1 MSEYLD
7 EYEKIVQ
14 DFLDN
19 HFYSTGLFT
28 EKMRMY
34 CEFMDSY
41 QGNREIEDIIYF
53 KIRDDRFRKY
63 YNFYG
68 TKGCSAK
75 MFREGLLFEGMTDAT
90 KNIDLMKAIYNYFKA
105 GQRYTKK
112 EIKSGLEVIYRDLGI
127 TSRKPK
133 VKDLEGYFKMTRT
146 RITNPQTGKL
156 DEGFKLD
163 IL

>member
-1 MSEYLD
+1 MKL
-7 EYEKIVQ
+7 
-14 DFLDN
+14 
-19 HFYSTGLFT
+19 
-28 EKMRMY
+28 Y
-34 CEFMDSY
+34 CEFMDRHS
-41 QGNREIEDIIYF
+41 GNKEIEDIIYF
-53 KIRDDRFRKY
+53 KIRDERFRKY

-68 TKGCSAK
+68 TSGCRSIGYEEK
-75 MFREGLLFEGMTDAT
+75 PLQLGMTDAT
-90 KNIDLMKAIYNYFKA
+90 KETELMKSLYNYFKV

-163 IL
+163 PLS